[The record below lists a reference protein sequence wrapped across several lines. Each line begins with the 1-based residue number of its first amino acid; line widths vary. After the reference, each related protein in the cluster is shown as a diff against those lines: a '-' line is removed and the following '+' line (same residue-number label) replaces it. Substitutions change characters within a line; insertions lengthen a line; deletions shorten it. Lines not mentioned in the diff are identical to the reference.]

1 MNCEFVAGTFSCDFW
16 SQFAEMRVSTVQ
28 IGKEQGVASS
38 LWLQSQPRYSS
49 RLVIRPCYNTSQLNA
64 STRELREIELYLTF
78 AFDGDRKS
86 CAGPVRLDPYYL
98 TFAYDLNGASHR
110 TSV

>member
-1 MNCEFVAGTFSCDFW
+1 
-16 SQFAEMRVSTVQ
+16 MRVSTVQ

-98 TFAYDLNGASHR
+98 TFAHDLNGTSHR
-110 TSV
+110 PSV